1 MHVFIDILI
10 GGAILGAVY
19 SLIAV
24 GLNLQYGVTRILNV
38 AHGDFLMIGAYL
50 TFFCVT
56 LLGMNPYSTIVIVGP
71 AMFLV
76 GYLIYTL
83 ILRRMVKTSKSGED
97 LEFRSLLLCFG
108 LSFVVQNF
116 AMAIWTATYRGYD
129 APSLGLLRIA
139 GVDFE
144 MNRIVIAA
152 ISVGINLVLYLVLR
166 FTRFGVAMR
175 ATVDQPVG
183 SQLVGI
189 NIFTVCALSFS
200 LGIALAAWAGLLLS
214 ILSPT
219 INPFMGAPYT
229 VVALVLV
236 ILAGVGSFKGNIL
249 GGFLIGYLSYI
260 TLRVIHP
267 SLTLVIVYAVLIL
280 VLLIRPKGLFAR

>member
-1 MHVFIDILI
+1 MRIVVDILI

-50 TFFCVT
+50 TYFCVT
-56 LLGMNPYSTIVIVGP
+56 LLGMNAYSSIVIIGP
-71 AMFLV
+71 AMFII
-76 GYLIYTL
+76 GYLIYSVV
-83 ILRRMVKTSKSGED
+83 LRRMVKTSKSGED

-108 LSFVVQNF
+108 LSFVIQNF
-116 AMAIWTATYRGYD
+116 AMAIWTANYRGYET
-129 APSLGLLRIA
+129 PSLGLLNIA

-152 ISVGINLVLYLVLR
+152 ISVAINVALFLVLK

-189 NIFTVCALSFS
+189 NIFTVCAVSFS
-200 LGIALAAWAGLLLS
+200 LGIVLAAWAGILLS

-229 VVALVLV
+229 VIALVLV
-236 ILAGVGSFKGNIL
+236 ILAGIGSFKGNIV
-249 GGFLIGYLSYI
+249 GGFLIGYLVYI

-267 SLTLVIVYAVLIL
+267 SLTLVMVYGVLIL
-280 VLLIRPKGLFAR
+280 VLIIKPKGLFAR